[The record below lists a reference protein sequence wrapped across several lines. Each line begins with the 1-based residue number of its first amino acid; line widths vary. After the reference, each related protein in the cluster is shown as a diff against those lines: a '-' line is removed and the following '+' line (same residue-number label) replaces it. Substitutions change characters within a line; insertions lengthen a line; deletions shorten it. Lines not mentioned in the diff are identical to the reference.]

1 MLNTNDIYK
10 ELTDNSRFLVDS
22 MKDFILKVKNLS
34 GSIGLLKEATKA
46 FNLKNIVGSLPLL
59 EFVYTLL
66 EEYLVDWSTNLTKLS
81 NTLNE
86 NLYEFFRF

>member
-1 MLNTNDIYK
+1 MLNTNEIYK
-10 ELTDNSRFLVDS
+10 ELTDNSRFLVAS
-22 MKDFILKVKNLS
+22 MKDFIVKVKNLAT
-34 GSIGLLKEATKA
+34 SIGSLKDATKS
-46 FNLKNIVGSLPLL
+46 FNHKNIVGSLPLL

-66 EEYLVDWSTNLTKLS
+66 EEYLVDWGSNLNKLA

>member
-1 MLNTNDIYK
+1 
-10 ELTDNSRFLVDS
+10 
-22 MKDFILKVKNLS
+22 MKDFILKVKNLG

-46 FNLKNIVGSLPLL
+46 FNLKTVIGSLPLL

-66 EEYLVDWSTNLTKLS
+66 EEYMMEWSGNLTKLC